1 MQYLAL
7 LYGDE
12 EAAKNDTPEQ
22 QQAEIAAYFVFNDH
36 ARSQGA
42 LRGGEAL
49 MPSTTAKS
57 VRVRDGETLVTE
69 GPFAETREVLGGFY
83 LLECETEEQAIELA
97 SRIPAAQNGTVEI
110 RPIMLIP
117 GDG

>member
-22 QQAEIAAYFVFNDH
+22 QEAEIEAYFAFN
-36 ARSQGA
+36 ALAKAKGA
-42 LRGGEAL
+42 FVGGEAL

-57 VRVRDGETLVTE
+57 VKVRDGETLITD
-69 GPFAETREVLGGFY
+69 GPYAETREVLGGYY
-83 LLECETEEQAIELA
+83 LLECDTEEEALA
-97 SRIPAAQNGTVEI
+97 LAAKIPAALNGTVEV
-110 RPIMLIP
+110 RPIMVIP